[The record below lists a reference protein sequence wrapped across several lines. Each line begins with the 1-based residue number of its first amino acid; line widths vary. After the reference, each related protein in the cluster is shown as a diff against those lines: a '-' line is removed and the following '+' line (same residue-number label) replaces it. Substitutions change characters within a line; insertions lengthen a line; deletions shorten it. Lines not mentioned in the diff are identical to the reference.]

1 VKSMLDFIDDTV
13 PAHVLKVWRLQ
24 SPRHFQGGEWNQN
37 GSCSSATVLNNTQVK
52 DHALPY
58 TPSSC
63 FSTHKPNFQLSSQ
76 VLEQLCDS
84 GCMVGAQVDEWFDPV
99 NGGVNMEEREINHVI
114 RSALSGRPNFVV
126 LDVAAMSEFRADA
139 HPSLWLGSKDAH
151 LVWGQDC
158 LHWCL
163 PGVPDSWVDMLSAVV
178 LEHLQAAQ

>member
-1 VKSMLDFIDDTV
+1 M
-13 PAHVLKVWRLQ
+13 
-24 SPRHFQGGEWNQN
+24 
-37 GSCSSATVLNNTQVK
+37 
-52 DHALPY
+52 
-58 TPSSC
+58 
-63 FSTHKPNFQLSSQ
+63 
-76 VLEQLCDS
+76 
-84 GCMVGAQVDEWFDPV
+84 DEWFEPV

-139 HPSLWLGSKDAH
+139 HPSLWLESKDAH